1 MFLLILL
8 ITSANVLSF
17 PTDFNLKLNLKT
29 SKVLQGPGFGWD
41 YLTEG
46 IIKTKKK
53 LKIIYTFSLFYRR
66 QISRSN
72 N

>member
-17 PTDFNLKLNLKT
+17 PTNFNLKLNLKT

-46 IIKTKKK
+46 KINLKNKKK
-53 LKIIYTFSLFYRR
+53 
-66 QISRSN
+66 
-72 N
+72 

>member
-17 PTDFNLKLNLKT
+17 PTDFNLKINLKT

-46 IIKTKKK
+46 IIKTKKIIK
-53 LKIIYTFSLFYRR
+53 KNKIIFFVLQTLN
-66 QISRSN
+66 IPLK
-72 N
+72 

>member
-46 IIKTKKK
+46 IIKTKKIIK
-53 LKIIYTFSLFYRR
+53 KNKIIFFVLQT
-66 QISRSN
+66 SN
-72 N
+72 IPLK